1 MADNTSMLTEVPGTV
16 WYTLSQFQ
24 SYFYSREKNSK
35 KSPKTI
41 TSTADLRFEYNATTS
56 NKTVNIG
63 GTYMDVTG
71 KSYSSSITLSPY
83 TSIVLIYV
91 SGTMT
96 AGTLAEVVDENPAA
110 TPEKASF
117 IIYPNPVYDNFNLEI
132 ANSHTGKMNIQIVS
146 QTGALVH
153 SLILNK
159 EEQIYRVNLPAN
171 GLAPGVYFVH
181 VQMDNWSDTKRFVK
195 L

>member
-1 MADNTSMLTEVPGTV
+1 
-16 WYTLSQFQ
+16 
-24 SYFYSREKNSK
+24 
-35 KSPKTI
+35 
-41 TSTADLRFEYNATTS
+41 
-56 NKTVNIG
+56 
-63 GTYMDVTG
+63 MDVTG
-71 KSYSSSITLSPY
+71 KSYTSSITLSPY

-91 SGTMT
+91 SGTKT

-110 TPEKASF
+110 LVPEKTSF

-132 ANSHTGKMNIQIVS
+132 ANSHTGKMNVQIVS
-146 QTGALVH
+146 QTGALVR

-159 EEQIYRVNLPAN
+159 DEQINLVNLPAN